1 MPGVFDVVTAL
12 NCQMINLKEKS
23 MQRETTTQVAAIANK
38 FIQHARYKLTPREM
52 KLILYMASLIRP
64 EDSDFET
71 YLVPVTEI
79 ESVLKADEDK
89 KHGSFYERL
98 DDLLDS
104 VTSKKITFP
113 TDFVLEGVRL
123 RGHINWVAGAV
134 PKSNEDGVLCVEF
147 GFSPQMKPFMLGLK
161 ERYTRFELM
170 EVSRM
175 KSSFSI
181 RIFQMCKA
189 YYYENIRHGRNKM
202 AVGIKELKARLGIQD
217 KYPDFRNFR
226 RKVLDVASEEIN
238 EKTRLNIELE
248 YGRKSRRITD
258 VIFIINEKE
267 EVDAALIAPELPGS
281 KKAKPKR
288 VSKGEWVKR
297 IDELT
302 EAQRRAFNHLSEYGV
317 NLAVALDEVL
327 PLIKGSELEGYEDFF
342 VTYLLAF
349 FEKKTNRKSPKEKV
363 KAFVGWIRNK
373 RFEEPGLYANLMEQV
388 IARKKQLTT
397 EERGNRQRAM
407 KMTAKEF
414 RQLLAKEK
422 QIGKH
427 PLGEPTY
434 SVKSKL
440 TESRRKRDAQEEPEL
455 FIEPNPPAGFNLNA
469 FRNEHPK
476 VYQRILKER
485 LAALSDL
492 KEASNFDELLQ
503 SSVAAY
509 CEQWKKRPRA

>member
-1 MPGVFDVVTAL
+1 
-12 NCQMINLKEKS
+12 MINFNATGMRQEN
-23 MQRETTTQVAAIANK
+23 TTQVAAIANK

-189 YYYENIRHGRNKM
+189 YYYENIRHGRNQM
-202 AVGIKELKARLGIQD
+202 TVGIKELKARLGIQD

-226 RKVLDVASEEIN
+226 RKVLDVATEEIN
-238 EKTRLNIELE
+238 EKTRLMIKLQ

-258 VIFIINEKE
+258 VIFVINEKE
-267 EVDAALIAPELPGS
+267 EVDDELMAAELPS
-281 KKAKPKR
+281 PEKNRPKKI
-288 VSKGEWVKR
+288 SKGEWVKR
-297 IDELT
+297 IDHLT

-327 PLIKGSELEGYEDFF
+327 PIIKGSEVEGYEDFF

-349 FEKKTNRKSPKEKV
+349 FEKKTNRKSAKEKV
-363 KAFVGWIRNK
+363 KAFVGWIRNR
-373 RFEEPGLYANLMEQV
+373 RFEEPGLYASLMEQV
-388 IARKKQLTT
+388 ISRKKQLTP
-397 EERGNRQRAM
+397 EERGNRQRA
-407 KMTAKEF
+407 KTMTAKDF
-414 RQLLAKEK
+414 RQLLAQEK

-434 SVKSKL
+434 SVKNKL
-440 TESRRKRDAQEEPEL
+440 TESRRKGSIQEEPEL
-455 FIEPNPPAGFNLNA
+455 FMEPDPPVGFDLNV
-469 FRNEHPK
+469 FRKEYPK

-485 LAALSDL
+485 LDALSEL

-509 CEQWKKRPRA
+509 CEQWGKKPLS

>member
-1 MPGVFDVVTAL
+1 MR
-12 NCQMINLKEKS
+12 
-23 MQRETTTQVAAIANK
+23 RENTTQVAAIANK

-161 ERYTRFELM
+161 ERFTRFELM
-170 EVSRM
+170 EVARM

-181 RIFQMCKA
+181 RLFQMCKA
-189 YYYENIRHGRNKM
+189 FYYENIRHGRNTM
-202 AVGIKELKARLGIQD
+202 TVGVKELKARLGIQN

-226 RKVLDVASEEIN
+226 RKVLDVAKDEIN
-238 EKTRLNIELE
+238 EKTRLNVELE
-248 YGRKSRRITD
+248 YLRKSRRITD
-258 VIFIINEKE
+258 IAFIINEKE
-267 EVDAALIAPELPGS
+267 IDVHVEEDTVAPQEIEAPKS
-281 KKAKPKR
+281 KPKQI
-288 VSKGEWVKR
+288 SKGEWVER
-297 IDELT
+297 IDALT
-302 EAQRRAFNHLSEYGV
+302 EAQRRAFNRLSEYGV
-317 NLAVALDEVL
+317 NLSVALDEVL
-327 PLIKGSELEGYEDFF
+327 PIIKGSELIGYEDFF

-373 RFEEPGLYANLMEQV
+373 RFEEPGLYASLMEQV
-388 IARKKQLTT
+388 IARKKQLTP
-397 EERGNRQRAM
+397 EERANRKRA
-407 KMTAKEF
+407 KSMTAKAF
-414 RQLLAKEK
+414 RQLLADEK

-434 SVKSKL
+434 SVKNKL
-440 TESRRKRDAQEEPEL
+440 TASRRKTNTAEEPEL
-455 FIEPNPPAGFNLNA
+455 FVAESKPEGFDLNA
-469 FRNEHPK
+469 FRKKHPK
-476 VYQRILKER
+476 KYQQILKER
-485 LAALSDL
+485 LEALSDL
-492 KEASNFDELLQ
+492 RDASNFDELLQ
-503 SSVAAY
+503 SSVEAY
-509 CEQWKKRPRA
+509 CERWERS

>member
-1 MPGVFDVVTAL
+1 MTGTR
-12 NCQMINLKEKS
+12 
-23 MQRETTTQVAAIANK
+23 RENTTQVAAIANK

-147 GFSPQMKPFMLGLK
+147 GFSPQMKPFMLGLQ
-161 ERYTRFELM
+161 ERFTRFELM
-170 EVSRM
+170 EVARM

-181 RIFQMCKA
+181 RLFQMCKA
-189 YYYENIRHGRNKM
+189 YYYENIRHGRNTM
-202 AVGIKELKARLGIQD
+202 TVGVKELKARLGIQD

-226 RKVLDVASEEIN
+226 RKVLDVAKDEIN
-238 EKTRLNIELE
+238 EKTRLTVELE
-248 YGRKSRRITD
+248 YLRKSRRITD
-258 VIFIINEKE
+258 IAFIINEKDVDGHE
-267 EVDAALIAPELPGS
+267 DEDRIEVKQIQGPAPRT
-281 KKAKPKR
+281 KK
-288 VSKGEWVKR
+288 VSKGEWVER
-297 IDELT
+297 IDALT
-302 EAQRRAFNHLSEYGV
+302 EAQRRAFNRLSEYGV

-327 PLIKGSELEGYEDFF
+327 PLIQGSELIGYEDFF

-349 FEKKTNRKSPKEKV
+349 FEKKTNRKAPKEKV

-373 RFEEPGLYANLMEQV
+373 RFEEPGLYASLMEQV
-388 IARKKQLTT
+388 IARKKQLTP
-397 EERGNRQRAM
+397 EERANRKRA
-407 KMTAKEF
+407 KAMTAKAF
-414 RQLLAKEK
+414 RQLLADEK

-434 SVKSKL
+434 SVKNKL
-440 TESRRKRDAQEEPEL
+440 TASRRKKEEAVEEPQL
-455 FIEPNPPAGFNLNA
+455 FIPEDQPEGFDLNA
-469 FRNEHPK
+469 FRKNHPK
-476 VYQRILKER
+476 KYQEILKDR
-485 LAALSDL
+485 LEALHDL
-492 KEASNFDELLQ
+492 KDTSNFDELLQ
-503 SSVAAY
+503 SSVEAY
-509 CEQWKKRPRA
+509 CERWEKG

>member
-1 MPGVFDVVTAL
+1 MR
-12 NCQMINLKEKS
+12 
-23 MQRETTTQVAAIANK
+23 RENTTQVAAIANK

-161 ERYTRFELM
+161 ERFTRFELM
-170 EVSRM
+170 EVARM

-181 RIFQMCKA
+181 RLFQMCKA
-189 YYYENIRHGRNKM
+189 FYYENIRHGRNEMK
-202 AVGIKELKARLGIQD
+202 VGVKELKARLGIQN

-226 RKVLDVASEEIN
+226 RKVLDVAKDEIN
-238 EKTRLNIELE
+238 EKTRLTVELE
-248 YGRKSRRITD
+248 YLRKSRRITD
-258 VIFIINEKE
+258 IAFIINEKE
-267 EVDAALIAPELPGS
+267 VDVHVNGDIMETQQLEP
-281 KKAKPKR
+281 PKSGKNR
-288 VSKGEWVKR
+288 PVSKGEWVDR
-297 IDELT
+297 IDSLT
-302 EAQRRAFNHLSEYGV
+302 EAQRRAFNRLSEYGV

-327 PLIKGSELEGYEDFF
+327 PLVKGSELIGYEDFF

-373 RFEEPGLYANLMEQV
+373 RFEEPALYASLMEQV
-388 IARKKQLTT
+388 IARKKQLTP
-397 EERGNRQRAM
+397 EERDNRKRA
-407 KMTAKEF
+407 KAMTAKAF
-414 RQLLAKEK
+414 RQLLADEK

-434 SVKSKL
+434 SVKNKL
-440 TESRRKRDAQEEPEL
+440 TASRRKTKTPEEPEL
-455 FIEPNPPAGFNLNA
+455 FVPEAKPEGFDLNA
-469 FRNEHPK
+469 FRQKHPK
-476 VYQRILKER
+476 KYQQILKER
-485 LAALSDL
+485 LEALKDL
-492 KEASNFDELLQ
+492 KNASNFDELLQ
-503 SSVAAY
+503 SSVEAY
-509 CEQWKKRPRA
+509 CEHWAKN

>member
-1 MPGVFDVVTAL
+1 MGRD
-12 NCQMINLKEKS
+12 
-23 MQRETTTQVAAIANK
+23 TTTQVAAIANK

-52 KLILYMASLIRP
+52 KLILYMASQIRP

-71 YLVPVTEI
+71 YLVPVTDI
-79 ESVLKADEDK
+79 ESVLKTDEDK

-134 PKSNEDGVLCVEF
+134 PKSNEDGILCVEF

-161 ERYTRFELM
+161 ERFTRFELM

-181 RIFQMCKA
+181 RLFQMCKA
-189 YYYENIRHGRNKM
+189 YYYENIRHGRNTM
-202 AVGIKELKARLGIQD
+202 TVGVKELKARLGIQN

-226 RKVLDVASEEIN
+226 RKVLDVAREEIN
-238 EKTRLNIELE
+238 EKTRLNVELE
-248 YGRKSRRITD
+248 YMRKSRRITD
-258 VIFIINEKE
+258 IAFIITEKDIDME
-267 EVDAALIAPELPGS
+267 AEVADDRQLEAPKTP
-281 KKAKPKR
+281 KKK
-288 VSKGEWVKR
+288 VSRGEWVAR
-297 IDELT
+297 IDQLT

-327 PLIKGSELEGYEDFF
+327 PIIKGSELIGYEDFF

-363 KAFVGWIRNK
+363 RAFVGWIRNK
-373 RFEEPGLYANLMEQV
+373 RFEEAGLYASLMEQV

-397 EERGNRQRAM
+397 EERDNRKRA
-407 KMTAKEF
+407 KTMTAKAF
-414 RQLLAKEK
+414 RQLLADEK

-434 SVKSKL
+434 SVKKKL
-440 TESRRKRDAQEEPEL
+440 TASRRKSKAAEEPEL
-455 FIEPNPPAGFNLNA
+455 FVPEEQPEGFDLNA
-469 FRNEHPK
+469 FRQKHPK
-476 VYQRILKER
+476 KYQEILKER
-485 LAALSDL
+485 LEALHDL
-492 KEASNFDELLQ
+492 RNTSNFDELLQ
-503 SSVAAY
+503 SSVEAY
-509 CEQWKKRPRA
+509 CERWEKG

>member
-1 MPGVFDVVTAL
+1 MR
-12 NCQMINLKEKS
+12 
-23 MQRETTTQVAAIANK
+23 RESTTQVAAIANK

-71 YLVPVTEI
+71 YLVPVSEI

-134 PKSNEDGVLCVEF
+134 PKSDEDGILCVEF

-161 ERYTRFELM
+161 ERFTRFELM
-170 EVSRM
+170 EVARM

-181 RIFQMCKA
+181 RLFQMCKA
-189 YYYENIRHGRNKM
+189 YYYENIRHGRNEM
-202 AVGIKELKARLGIQD
+202 LVGVKELKARLGIQN

-226 RKVLDVASEEIN
+226 RKVLDVAKDEIN
-238 EKTRLNIELE
+238 EKTRLTVDLE
-248 YGRKSRRITD
+248 YLRKSRRITD
-258 VIFIINEKE
+258 IKFIINEKE
-267 EVDAALIAPELPGS
+267 VDVDIEADVVATKQLNQP
-281 KKAKPKR
+281 KAKPKKI
-288 VSKGEWVKR
+288 SKGEWVAR
-297 IDELT
+297 IDNLT

-327 PLIKGSELEGYEDFF
+327 PLIKGSELIGYEDFF

-373 RFEEPGLYANLMEQV
+373 RFEEPALYASLMEQV
-388 IARKKQLTT
+388 VARKKQLTP
-397 EERGNRQRAM
+397 EERDNRKRA
-407 KMTAKEF
+407 KTMTAKAF
-414 RQLLAKEK
+414 RQLLADEK

-434 SVKSKL
+434 SVKNKL
-440 TESRRKRDAQEEPEL
+440 TASRRKTKAPEDPEL
-455 FIEPNPPAGFNLNA
+455 FVPEKKQEGFDLNA
-469 FRNEHPK
+469 FRKKHPK
-476 VYQRILKER
+476 KYQEILKER
-485 LAALSDL
+485 LEALHDL
-492 KEASNFDELLQ
+492 RDTSNFDELLQ
-503 SSVAAY
+503 SSVEAY
-509 CEQWKKRPRA
+509 CERWGQG

>member
-1 MPGVFDVVTAL
+1 MR
-12 NCQMINLKEKS
+12 
-23 MQRETTTQVAAIANK
+23 RENTTQVAAIANK

-161 ERYTRFELM
+161 ERFTRFELM
-170 EVSRM
+170 EVARM

-181 RIFQMCKA
+181 RLFQMCKA
-189 YYYENIRHGRNKM
+189 YYYENIRHGRNTM
-202 AVGIKELKARLGIQD
+202 TVGVKELKARLGIQN

-226 RKVLDVASEEIN
+226 RKVLDVAKDEIN
-238 EKTRLNIELE
+238 EKTRLNVELE
-248 YGRKSRRITD
+248 YLRKSRRITD
-258 VIFIINEKE
+258 IAFIINEKE
-267 EVDAALIAPELPGS
+267 IDVHVGEETVETKKIAGPTS
-281 KKAKPKR
+281 KPKQI
-288 VSKGEWVKR
+288 SKGEWVER
-297 IDELT
+297 IDALT
-302 EAQRRAFNHLSEYGV
+302 EAQRRAFNRLSEYGV
-317 NLAVALDEVL
+317 NLSVALDEVL
-327 PLIKGSELEGYEDFF
+327 PIIKGSELIGYEDFF

-373 RFEEPGLYANLMEQV
+373 RFEEPGLYASLMEQV
-388 IARKKQLTT
+388 IARKKQLTP
-397 EERGNRQRAM
+397 EERANRKRA
-407 KMTAKEF
+407 KSMTAKAF
-414 RQLLAKEK
+414 RQLLADEK

-434 SVKSKL
+434 SVKNKL
-440 TESRRKRDAQEEPEL
+440 TASRRKTTTTEEPEL
-455 FIEPNPPAGFNLNA
+455 FVAESKPEGFDLNA
-469 FRNEHPK
+469 FRKKHPK
-476 VYQRILKER
+476 KYQQILKER
-485 LAALSDL
+485 LEALSDL
-492 KEASNFDELLQ
+492 RDASNFDELLQ
-503 SSVAAY
+503 SSVEAY
-509 CEQWKKRPRA
+509 CERWERS

>member
-1 MPGVFDVVTAL
+1 MR
-12 NCQMINLKEKS
+12 
-23 MQRETTTQVAAIANK
+23 RESTTQVAAIANK

-161 ERYTRFELM
+161 ERYTRFELI

-189 YYYENIRHGRNKM
+189 YYYENIRHGRNEM
-202 AVGIKELKARLGIQD
+202 TVGIKELKARLGIQN

-226 RKVLDVASEEIN
+226 RKVLDVAREEIN
-238 EKTRLNIELE
+238 EKTRLNIETE
-248 YGRKSRRITD
+248 YLRKSRRITD
-258 VIFIINEKE
+258 IVFVINEKE
-267 EVDAALIAPELPGS
+267 AVDAELMDPQVIEPTRNARP
-281 KKAKPKR
+281 KK

-297 IDELT
+297 IDTLT
-302 EAQRRAFNHLSEYGV
+302 EAERRAFNHLSEYGV

-327 PLIKGSELEGYEDFF
+327 PIIKGSELEGYEDFF

-388 IARKKQLTT
+388 IARKKQLKP
-397 EERGNRQRAM
+397 EERDNRRRA
-407 KMTAKEF
+407 KTMTAKDF

-427 PLGEPTY
+427 PLGEPAY
-434 SVKSKL
+434 SVKNKL

-455 FIEPNPPAGFNLNA
+455 FMEPNPPAGFDLNV
-469 FRNEHPK
+469 FRKEHPK

-485 LAALSDL
+485 LDALKEL

-509 CEQWKKRPRA
+509 CEQWGKKPRV

>member
-1 MPGVFDVVTAL
+1 
-12 NCQMINLKEKS
+12 
-23 MQRETTTQVAAIANK
+23 MQRESTTQVAAIANK

-71 YLVPVTEI
+71 YLVPVTDI
-79 ESVLKADEDK
+79 ETVLKADEDK

-147 GFSPQMKPFMLGLK
+147 GFSPQMKPFLLGLK
-161 ERYTRFELM
+161 ERFTRFEWM
-170 EVSRM
+170 EVARM

-181 RIFQMCKA
+181 RLFQMCKS
-189 YYYENIRHGRNKM
+189 YYYENIRHGRNEM
-202 AVGIKELKARLGIQD
+202 TVAVKELKARLGIQD

-226 RKVLDVASEEIN
+226 RKVLDVAREEIN
-238 EKTRLNIELE
+238 DKTRLTIELDFS
-248 YGRKSRRITD
+248 RKSRRITD
-258 VIFIINEKE
+258 ITFVIHEKE
-267 EVDAALIAPELPGS
+267 DHPDSIPELAEGS
-281 KKAKPKR
+281 SAESRPK
-288 VSKGEWVKR
+288 SKNKGEWLARV
-297 IDELT
+297 DQLT
-302 EAQRRAFNHLSEYGV
+302 EAQRRAFNHLSAYGI

-327 PLIKGSELEGYEDFF
+327 PLIKGSELDGYEDFF

-349 FEKKTNRKSPKEKV
+349 FENKTNRKAPKEKI

-373 RFEEPGLYANLMEQV
+373 RFEEPGLYASLMEQV
-388 IARKKQLTT
+388 IARKKQLTP
-397 EERGNRQRAM
+397 EERKNRNRAK

-414 RQLLAKEK
+414 RQLLADEK

-434 SVKSKL
+434 SVKNKL
-440 TESRRKRDAQEEPEL
+440 TASKRRSEPDGELDLFEDQERSE
-455 FIEPNPPAGFNLNA
+455 GFDLNA
-469 FRNEHPK
+469 FRKAQPA
-476 VYQRILKER
+476 VYQQILKER
-485 LAALSDL
+485 VEALSDL
-492 KEASNFDELLQ
+492 KDMSNFDELLH

-509 CEQWKKRPRA
+509 CEQWERRQ